1 MMIPNL
7 MSYEQVIR
15 NYAIKQ
21 GCTPAVALTHFMVN
35 LAVMRDHYKGF
46 PASINFREIGQQWND
61 LPSDQRIQ
69 QRNDLQTKLITVA
82 PRNRGM

>member
-1 MMIPNL
+1 MIPSL

-21 GCTPAVALTHFMVN
+21 SCTPAVALTHFMVN

-46 PASINFREIGQQWND
+46 PASINFREIGQQWHD
-61 LPSDQRIQ
+61 MSSDQRIH
-69 QRNDLQTKLITVA
+69 QRNDLQTMLITVA
-82 PRNRGM
+82 PRTRGV

>member
-1 MMIPNL
+1 MILNL

-21 GCTPAVALTHFMVN
+21 SCTPAVALTHFMVN

-61 LPSDQRIQ
+61 LPSDQRIK

-82 PRNRGM
+82 PRTRGV